1 MPQSNTPAGRQQPY
15 GNPTHALGNRLPR
28 GHVRNTAPTIPS
40 GLAGANRRVVAD
52 MTERTTEHA
61 TRTTNSIRHYLFV
74 LTPGQWQTLDDIG
87 ITAPARQLLEACDHL
102 VKHYDHYPVNQ
113 RLDTIAAI
121 PEHPADWRHW
131 WVTNRNALIGVFRPQ
146 DHDPKQDTVSET
158 LNGVIAAI
166 GHAALSH
173 LPKPAD
179 FAAGAS
185 PETPARLS
193 TVWADINSTIGLAYR
208 LGIGPEAQA
217 HYPAD
222 PESIAAELAAAGIS
236 HTIDMGRLEH
246 PVLLREQPH
255 WPGINLAYCSAPAD
269 IWWPR
274 DAVHNDRMVAN
285 RLMRSRPYF
294 RTAPEA
300 EATLSQSELR
310 LIQLTTPQHPE
321 HDFGQA
327 ETLAFRYRITPKQT
341 IAILASNDEAAAE
354 TPPPCPQ
361 AGQCPAICGYLQ
373 RTGETAFPAN
383 HSGEYQ
389 DCHYSHFLT
398 ACAGRAPEEREAQAQ
413 RLVDKIINAAP
424 RRPKPETPAD
434 STASQAPQNRQ
445 TMLAL

>member
-1 MPQSNTPAGRQQPY
+1 MATELTPLETAFRAALY
-15 GNPTHALGNRLPR
+15 GTPPLT
-28 GHVRNTAPTIPS
+28 VPS
-40 GLAGANRRVVAD
+40 GLTGAHRRVIAD
-52 MTERTTEHA
+52 MTERTSEHA

-74 LTPGQWQTLDDIG
+74 LAPGQWQTLDDIG

-222 PESIAAELAAAGIS
+222 PESIAAELATASIS

-246 PVLLREQPH
+246 PERLRQQPH
-255 WPGINLAYCSAPAD
+255 WPGIDLAYCSAPAG

-274 DAVHNDRMVAN
+274 DAVHNDRMVTN

-300 EATLSQSELR
+300 EATLSQAELR
-310 LIQLTTPQHPE
+310 LVQLTTPQHPE

-327 ETLAFRYRITPKQT
+327 ETLAFRYRLTPRQT
-341 IAILASNDEAAAE
+341 LAILNGNDAAATE
-354 TPPPCPQ
+354 MPQPCPQ
-361 AGQCPAICGYLQ
+361 ASQCLAICGHLQ
-373 RTGETAFPAN
+373 RTGEADFPAN
-383 HSGEYQ
+383 HSGDYQ
-389 DCHYSHFLT
+389 DCRYYHFLT
-398 ACAGRAPEEREAQAQ
+398 ASAGRTPDERAAQAQ
-413 RLVDKIINAAP
+413 HLVDKIINAIP
-424 RRPKPETPAD
+424 RRPKQETTEAAAD
-434 STASQAPQNRQ
+434 AEPIPNRQ
-445 TMLAL
+445 TMLAI